1 MQLRDILRSGRSSF
15 ALHGFALSI
24 PLGDP
29 TTHVKRQN
37 TTTTKYVVAH
47 HIVGNTY
54 PYTVANWASDISL
67 AAAHGIDGFALNV
80 GPDSWQS
87 ARVADAY
94 TAAKNANNGFK
105 LFLSFDMSVLP
116 CTTAANAAALRT
128 YITTYANHTN
138 QLKYNGGVFAST
150 FAGESC
156 TFGQSSVALGWQT
169 QFVQQLN
176 GSNSVYF
183 APSFFIDPATFKNYN
198 NSFNGQ
204 FNWNSGWPIGLTT
217 AVANQQLSAQG
228 TSLNNLSTAG
238 QNTLKSYVGATG
250 TDTNYVNNLKAMPSN
265 GKPRAYM
272 AAVSPWFF
280 THYSPQT
287 YNKNFIYD
295 GDWHLYPTR
304 WQNLVSIRSQ
314 VDIVQIV
321 TWNDYGESH
330 YIGPIEGAQPN
341 SQAWV
346 NGFDHQGWLYMT
358 QYFATAYKT
367 GSYPAITKDQIFLW
381 ARPHTRNA
389 TSSDPVAKPT
399 NYELD
404 QDQLWAVVFS
414 TAAATVTLST
424 SATTNQTFSVAAGVS
439 KLNMPLT
446 VGGYMQGQII
456 RSGKTVVSL
465 KPSGYNFTAKPTS
478 YNYNAFV
485 AYST

>member
-1 MQLRDILRSGRSSF
+1 MRLITSLGLPAFFTLSS
-15 ALHGFALSI
+15 ALSI
-24 PLGDP
+24 PFSDSS
-29 TTHVKRQN
+29 THVKRQAA
-37 TTTTKYVVAH
+37 TTTKYVVAH

-54 PYTVANWASDISL
+54 PYTVSNWASDIAL
-67 AAAHGIDGFALNV
+67 ASAHGIDGFALNV
-80 GPDSWQS
+80 GSDSWQP

-94 TAAKNANNGFK
+94 TAAKNSGTGFK
-105 LFLSFDMSVLP
+105 LFISFDMSVLP
-116 CTTAANAAALRT
+116 CSTAANAAALRT

-138 QLKYNGGVFAST
+138 QLKYDGAVFAST
-150 FAGESC
+150 FSGESC

-176 GSNSVYF
+176 GTNAVYF
-183 APSFFIDPATFKNYN
+183 VPSFFIDPATFKNYN

-204 FNWNSGWPIGLTT
+204 FNWNSGWPISLTT
-217 AVANQQLSAQG
+217 SVANSQLSASG

-238 QNTLKSYVGATG
+238 QNILKSYIGSTA
-250 TDTNYVNNLKAMPSN
+250 TDTNYVTNLKAMPSN
-265 GKPRAYM
+265 GESRAYM

-304 WQNLVSIRSQ
+304 WQNLIAIRSQ
-314 VDIVQIV
+314 VDLVEIV

-367 GSYPAITKDQIFLW
+367 GTYPAITKDQIFLW

-389 TSSDPVAKPT
+389 TSSDPVGKPT

-404 QDQLWAVVFS
+404 QDQLWAVVFT
-414 TAAATVTLST
+414 TAASTVTLST
-424 SATTNQTFSVAAGVS
+424 SAKTNQTFSVPAGVS

-446 VGGYMQGQII
+446 VGGYMQGQIV
-456 RSGKTVVSL
+456 RSGKTIVSL
-465 KPSGYNFTAKPTS
+465 SPSGYSFTATPSS